1 MSEIIKTNENINS
14 IALAYYDEED
24 EVLKEVNEDNLYFSL
39 SPYSTKY
46 KRLYLIGDLIY
57 RDIIKVEAFVNSF
70 GEITN
75 YEVKLN
81 LLDAFNN
88 ISDFSDSTNRVY
100 CTLNNTHLNSIP
112 LDILVISTN
121 TSYET
126 VNLEIRITVG
136 ESDAT

>member
-57 RDIIKVEAFVNSF
+57 RDIIKVEALVSE
-70 GEITN
+70 G
-75 YEVKLN
+75 YEVKLK

-136 ESDAT
+136 EHDAT

>member
-1 MSEIIKTNENINS
+1 MSEIINTNENINS
-14 IALAYYDEED
+14 IALAYYDDEE

-57 RDIIKVEAFVNSF
+57 RDVIKVEALVSD
-70 GEITN
+70 G

-81 LLDAFNN
+81 LLDSFNN
-88 ISDFSDSTNRVY
+88 ISDFTDSSNTVY
-100 CTLNNTHLNSIP
+100 CTLNSTHLNSIP

-121 TSYET
+121 ILYET
-126 VNLEIRITVG
+126 INLEINITVG
-136 ESDAT
+136 ENNDT

>member
-1 MSEIIKTNENINS
+1 MSEIINTNENINS

-57 RDIIKVEAFVNSF
+57 RDIIKVEALVSE
-70 GEITN
+70 GYEI
-75 YEVKLN
+75 KLK

-136 ESDAT
+136 ESGAT

>member
-1 MSEIIKTNENINS
+1 MSEIINTNENINS

-57 RDIIKVEAFVNSF
+57 RDIIKVEALVSE
-70 GEITN
+70 G
-75 YEVKLN
+75 YEVKLK

-136 ESDAT
+136 GL

>member
-1 MSEIIKTNENINS
+1 MSEIINTNENINS

-57 RDIIKVEAFVNSF
+57 RDIIKVEALVSE
-70 GEITN
+70 G

-136 ESDAT
+136 EHDAT

>member
-1 MSEIIKTNENINS
+1 MSEIINTNENINS

-57 RDIIKVEAFVNSF
+57 RDIIKVEALVSE
-70 GEITN
+70 G
-75 YEVKLN
+75 YEVKLK
-81 LLDAFNN
+81 LSDAFNN

-136 ESDAT
+136 EHDAT

>member
-1 MSEIIKTNENINS
+1 MSEIINTNENINS

-57 RDIIKVEAFVNSF
+57 RDIIKVEALVSE
-70 GEITN
+70 G
-75 YEVKLN
+75 YEVKLK

-121 TSYET
+121 TYYET

-136 ESDAT
+136 ESGAT

>member
-57 RDIIKVEAFVNSF
+57 RDIIKVEALVSE
-70 GEITN
+70 G
-75 YEVKLN
+75 YEVKLK

-112 LDILVISTN
+112 LDILVLSTN

-136 ESDAT
+136 ESGAT

>member
-57 RDIIKVEAFVNSF
+57 RDIIKVEALVSE
-70 GEITN
+70 G
-75 YEVKLN
+75 YEVKLK

-136 ESDAT
+136 ESGAT

>member
-1 MSEIIKTNENINS
+1 MSEIINTNENINS

-57 RDIIKVEAFVNSF
+57 RDIIKVEALVSE
-70 GEITN
+70 G
-75 YEVKLN
+75 YEVKLK

>member
-57 RDIIKVEAFVNSF
+57 RDIIKVEALVSE
-70 GEITN
+70 G

>member
-1 MSEIIKTNENINS
+1 MSEIINTNENINS

-57 RDIIKVEAFVNSF
+57 RDVIKVEALVSE
-70 GEITN
+70 G

-121 TSYET
+121 TTYET

-136 ESDAT
+136 ENDAT

>member
-57 RDIIKVEAFVNSF
+57 RDIIKVEAFVTSF

-81 LLDAFNN
+81 LLDAFIDQMIQPFFQAEQTIDQVNQIIN
-88 ISDFSDSTNRVY
+88 IKS
-100 CTLNNTHLNSIP
+100 
-112 LDILVISTN
+112 
-121 TSYET
+121 
-126 VNLEIRITVG
+126 
-136 ESDAT
+136 

>member
-1 MSEIIKTNENINS
+1 MSEIINTNENINS

-57 RDIIKVEAFVNSF
+57 RDIIKVEALVSE
-70 GEITN
+70 G
-75 YEVKLN
+75 YEVKLK

-136 ESDAT
+136 ESGAT

>member
-57 RDIIKVEAFVNSF
+57 RDIIKVEALVSE
-70 GEITN
+70 G
-75 YEVKLN
+75 YEVKLK

>member
-1 MSEIIKTNENINS
+1 MSEIINTNENINS

-57 RDIIKVEAFVNSF
+57 RDIIKVEALVSE
-70 GEITN
+70 G
-75 YEVKLN
+75 YEVKLK

-112 LDILVISTN
+112 LDVLVISTN

-136 ESDAT
+136 EHDAT